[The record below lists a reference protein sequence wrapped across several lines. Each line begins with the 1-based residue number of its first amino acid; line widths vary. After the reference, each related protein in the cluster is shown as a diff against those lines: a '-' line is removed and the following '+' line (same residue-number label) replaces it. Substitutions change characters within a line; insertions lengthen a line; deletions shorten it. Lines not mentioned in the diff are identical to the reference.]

1 MVLSFHPRDGAG
13 RRSLELSPSRWR
25 REAMVLSLAL
35 ALAQGGE
42 VLSLALT
49 FVREAMEK
57 AGGKGEEIS
66 TTP

>member
-1 MVLSFHPRDGAG
+1 
-13 RRSLELSPSRWR
+13 
-25 REAMVLSLAL
+25 MVLSLAL

-57 AGGKGEEIS
+57 AGGKEKRSAPRHNPSHLQNLVDCEG
-66 TTP
+66 PPRLPPFNQDVVH